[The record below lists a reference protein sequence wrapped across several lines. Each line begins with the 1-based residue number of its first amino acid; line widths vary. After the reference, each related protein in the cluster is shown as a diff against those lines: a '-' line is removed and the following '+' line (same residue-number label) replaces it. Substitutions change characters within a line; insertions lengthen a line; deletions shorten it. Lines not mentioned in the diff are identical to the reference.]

1 MCCIVFTLC
10 CTSIESLE
18 LGNGCLLCFM
28 WIILQ
33 AKEKSS
39 RLYEIYCRYL
49 LSYDTLSA
57 EEKKKLEEKVLN
69 KRERD
74 PSAFDQPCIVKVT
87 VLGAAPVP

>member
-1 MCCIVFTLC
+1 
-10 CTSIESLE
+10 
-18 LGNGCLLCFM
+18 M

-33 AKEKSS
+33 AKEKSG

-49 LSYDTLSA
+49 LSYDTLTA

-74 PSAFDQPCIVKVT
+74 PSAFDQPCVVKVT
-87 VLGAAPVP
+87 DAIDVPLLEQPVWRIKPRVNRLFWYGFGMYLKI

>member
-1 MCCIVFTLC
+1 MVY
-10 CTSIESLE
+10 
-18 LGNGCLLCFM
+18 LLHFV

-33 AKEKSS
+33 AKEKSG

-74 PSAFDQPCIVKVT
+74 PSAFDQPCVVKVT
-87 VLGAAPVP
+87 DAIDVPLS